1 MRSTF
6 VGVLGALVLALLL
19 PGLAAAADP
28 APGARPGFFREAWG
42 LGFTVPPHWR
52 TADKDGLLLLV
63 SDTEAG
69 LMIVRFLPRATR
81 DELRAGYQ
89 QGLQESGFMAAPVED
104 ARPFDVPGASGLAG
118 VMEGQAQDGTMLR
131 VRSIGVLSRHGGA
144 VVVLALTTPAQFAR
158 LQSRADA
165 LARSIVFS
173 APPKA
178 APIAGDYQFIHV
190 SQSGSYSREARL
202 TLCASG
208 RYRSSGEMAGSGA
221 AGSAYSGSGQGGSW
235 SATGD
240 ASGGS
245 LLLQPDGGPAHTLG
259 WRVSTNPRDRS
270 GWGPALYIGN
280 DLYQKVGEGRC

>member
-1 MRSTF
+1 MRSRFLATW
-6 VGVLGALVLALLL
+6 GALALALTAPLSVN
-19 PGLAAAADP
+19 AAEPAA
-28 APGARPGFFREAWG
+28 GARPSFYREAWG
-42 LGFTVPPHWR
+42 LGFTVPPNWR
-52 TADKDGLLLLV
+52 TADKDGLLLV
-63 SDTEAG
+63 ASDTEAG
-69 LMIVRFLPRATR
+69 LMIVRFVPRATR
-81 DELRAGYQ
+81 EELLAGYQ
-89 QGLQESGFMAAPVED
+89 QGLQEAGFMAAPVED

-118 VMEGQAQDGTMLR
+118 VMEGQAQDGTTLR

-144 VVVLALTTPAQFAR
+144 VVVLALTTPQQFAR

-221 AGSAYSGSGQGGSW
+221 AGSAYTSNGQGGSW
-235 SATGD
+235 SASGD

-245 LLLQPDGGPAHTLG
+245 LVLQPDGGGARSLN

-280 DLYQKVGEGRC
+280 ELYQKVGEGRC